1 MFNVYTFEKK
11 IKENEDS
18 KNEEDKHKRVMSTH
32 RKIRDVLSDNYQKR
46 VASFIREMVDSPVQ
60 QNDDY
65 TMRLTLNTSKA
76 SHTNK
81 SQFTSLNAAG
91 GELSVLKRS
100 AKNRY
105 GNKREKSL
113 SMSTQEP
120 TKDFRYASFRTEKE
134 RIEATIRTNQQF

>member
-11 IKENEDS
+11 IKQDEDS
-18 KNEEDKHKRVMSTH
+18 KVEEDKHKRVMSTH
-32 RKIRDVLSDNYQKR
+32 RKMRDVLSENYQKR

-60 QNDDY
+60 QSDDY

-76 SHTNK
+76 SEANK
-81 SQFTSLNAAG
+81 SQFTSFNAEG
-91 GELSVLKRS
+91 KQLSVLKRNS
-100 AKNRY
+100 KNRY
-105 GNKREKSL
+105 CHNQAKSL

-134 RIEATIRTNQQF
+134 RIEATIQANQQF